1 MVSYSRESFVDS
13 IDIQKVADLNIKLDL
28 QEPSMEKL
36 NEISNE
42 VSNIFMSAASK
53 SLQSRKTPFK
63 RRSFDKPWFG
73 PACKLARQ
81 RYHRA
86 KKIYD
91 NNKSPYAKNNLN
103 LQSKKYKT
111 VMNKYI
117 TLYRVNKSKQLRD
130 MESKNPKEYWRYLNS
145 INCNKS
151 QKEQPSLND
160 FYEHFKNINTT
171 NDLDEQLTNEYL
183 NDENQILNSYIT
195 REEISTCIKNLKAG
209 KSPGEDKILN
219 EYIKS
224 TKDIFLPLYEK
235 LFNKVFDSGYLPDSW
250 LEGTIKPIYKNKGN
264 SMQPQNYRPITILSC
279 VGKLFT
285 SILNNRLTRFLNN
298 DNILSENQA
307 GFRKDYCTNDHL
319 FVLNSLIEILKIKKL
334 FCAFIDFSQAFDSVW
349 RGGLWRKL
357 LFNSIKGKFFQ
368 IIYKMYENIKSCVKH
383 NNKTSAY
390 FPCQCG
396 VRQGEN
402 ISPLLF
408 AIYLN
413 DLETFLLASGS
424 EGINLEFNHED
435 ILCYLKLL
443 ILLYADDTV
452 IFSNDQGDF
461 QECLNAFN
469 EYCEMW
475 KLTINYNKTK
485 IIVFNARNVNNMN
498 FNIGENEISITDNYK
513 YLGVL
518 FYKSGSFLRAKQ
530 HIVEQAKKAMYLLFM
545 RIHNLELP
553 LDMQLKLFDNT
564 VLPILT
570 YSCEIWGYENNEI
583 IERIHLDF
591 LRKITHTRKS
601 TPKYLLYAEL
611 GRYPTDL
618 IIKQRMISYW
628 TRLVTGKKSKLTY
641 QLYLYMLN
649 SNHQFKWPNFVQSIL
664 NNCGL
669 NYLWLQQF
677 HTIPKMHQNL

>member
-1 MVSYSRESFVDS
+1 
-13 IDIQKVADLNIKLDL
+13 
-28 QEPSMEKL
+28 MEKL

-235 LFNKVFDSGYLPDSW
+235 IFNKVFDSGYLPDSW

-307 GFRKDYCTNDHL
+307 G
-319 FVLNSLIEILKIKKL
+319 S
-334 FCAFIDFSQAFDSVW
+334 
-349 RGGLWRKL
+349 
-357 LFNSIKGKFFQ
+357 
-368 IIYKMYENIKSCVKH
+368 
-383 NNKTSAY
+383 
-390 FPCQCG
+390 
-396 VRQGEN
+396 
-402 ISPLLF
+402 
-408 AIYLN
+408 
-413 DLETFLLASGS
+413 
-424 EGINLEFNHED
+424 
-435 ILCYLKLL
+435 
-443 ILLYADDTV
+443 
-452 IFSNDQGDF
+452 
-461 QECLNAFN
+461 
-469 EYCEMW
+469 
-475 KLTINYNKTK
+475 
-485 IIVFNARNVNNMN
+485 N
-498 FNIGENEISITDNYK
+498 FNIIY
-513 YLGVL
+513 
-518 FYKSGSFLRAKQ
+518 
-530 HIVEQAKKAMYLLFM
+530 
-545 RIHNLELP
+545 
-553 LDMQLKLFDNT
+553 
-564 VLPILT
+564 
-570 YSCEIWGYENNEI
+570 
-583 IERIHLDF
+583 
-591 LRKITHTRKS
+591 
-601 TPKYLLYAEL
+601 
-611 GRYPTDL
+611 
-618 IIKQRMISYW
+618 
-628 TRLVTGKKSKLTY
+628 
-641 QLYLYMLN
+641 
-649 SNHQFKWPNFVQSIL
+649 
-664 NNCGL
+664 
-669 NYLWLQQF
+669 
-677 HTIPKMHQNL
+677 